1 MKKVL
6 DDKQHC
12 RESRGRR
19 RQNLSDMKEQETS
32 PFICLGKNLA
42 QNLRQL
48 DAQTLVFLS
57 SVTHL
62 LQLTQHYRTAV
73 KSFSSPTKMSHRANI
88 RIQRRGFS
96 NSSAI
101 LPNLC
106 QPTGAHKAWAEVEAV
121 ALAVLAGA
129 GLVGLVLAAKAFT
142 ILVGPGESR
151 YGSGFG
157 GGYGYGGGVCNG
169 YAVGGGGIGGGYG
182 LGGAGFGGGRGGS
195 SFPVYPPGGIQKVT
209 VNPNLL
215 APLKLE
221 IDPTIEKVCKEEGE
235 QIKILN
241 NKFAS
246 FIDKVRFLEQENKV
260 LETKWALLQ
269 EHDQKTVKSN
279 IEPLFNAYINNLRT
293 QLNDL
298 EKEKVRLD
306 GELHNTQNLVEDYK
320 TKYEDE
326 INKRTEAENNFVILK
341 KEVDAA
347 YMVKPELEI
356 KLQSLIEEIDF
367 LTVLHEMELAELQR
381 TISETSVVLS
391 MDNNRYLDLDSIIA
405 EVKAQYE
412 DIAKKSRT
420 EAEAWYQSKYEELQ
434 DTAGRHSDDVRNA
447 KHEISELNR
456 HCVNLKG
463 KIAEAEDR
471 GELALKDARQKLAE
485 LEDAVQKAK
494 QEMARQLKEYQEL
507 LNVKF
512 SLDIE
517 IATYRKLL
525 EGEEYRLANDAAD
538 AVNVSVLSSRGSAA
552 GSGLGYRS
560 GLSMGGGSCFAVGG
574 GGGCSNIV
582 DLGDGSCSS
591 MKFVSC
597 PPTSYIS

>member
-1 MKKVL
+1 
-6 DDKQHC
+6 C
-12 RESRGRR
+12 G
-19 RQNLSDMKEQETS
+19 
-32 PFICLGKNLA
+32 PG
-42 QNLRQL
+42 
-48 DAQTLVFLS
+48 
-57 SVTHL
+57 
-62 LQLTQHYRTAV
+62 
-73 KSFSSPTKMSHRANI
+73 
-88 RIQRRGFS
+88 
-96 NSSAI
+96 
-101 LPNLC
+101 
-106 QPTGAHKAWAEVEAV
+106 
-121 ALAVLAGA
+121 GA
-129 GLVGLVLAAKAFT
+129 GWGRAGGAGFGSQSLYNLGGSRRIAVG
-142 ILVGPGESR
+142 GS

-157 GGYGYGGGVCNG
+157 GGYGYGGGVC
-169 YAVGGGGIGGGYG
+169 
-182 LGGAGFGGGRGGS
+182 
-195 SFPVYPPGGIQKVT
+195 GIQKVT

-456 HCVNLKG
+456 HVQRLKAEIENVKKQCVNLKG

-525 EGEEYRLANDAAD
+525 EGEEYRSVTTHLSRIFTDLYKSLGHTILVFFQLTIYAQDKFEWIHLNSYHVDFCFVSCRLANDAAD
-538 AVNVSVLSSRGSAA
+538 AVNVCKYTEEYSHYKTFTVQW
-552 GSGLGYRS
+552 
-560 GLSMGGGSCFAVGG
+560 
-574 GGGCSNIV
+574 
-582 DLGDGSCSS
+582 
-591 MKFVSC
+591 
-597 PPTSYIS
+597 

>member
-1 MKKVL
+1 
-6 DDKQHC
+6 
-12 RESRGRR
+12 
-19 RQNLSDMKEQETS
+19 
-32 PFICLGKNLA
+32 
-42 QNLRQL
+42 
-48 DAQTLVFLS
+48 
-57 SVTHL
+57 
-62 LQLTQHYRTAV
+62 
-73 KSFSSPTKMSHRANI
+73 MSHRANI

-106 QPTGAHKAWAEVEAV
+106 RANWSSQSVGRGGSCGPG
-121 ALAVLAGA
+121 GA
-129 GLVGLVLAAKAFT
+129 GWGRAGGAGFGSQSLYNLGGPRRIAVG
-142 ILVGPGESR
+142 GS

-221 IDPTIEKVCKEEGE
+221 IDPTIEKVRKEEGE

-279 IEPLFNAYINNLRT
+279 IEPLFDAYINNLRT

-326 INKRTEAENNFVILK
+326 INKRTEAENDFVILK

-367 LTVLHEMELAELQR
+367 LTVLHEMELADLQR

-412 DIAKKSRT
+412 DIAKKSRA
-420 EAEAWYQSKYEELQ
+420 EAEALYQSKYEELQ
-434 DTAGRHSDDVRNA
+434 STAGRHSDDLRNA

-456 HCVNLKG
+456 HVQRLKAEIEGVKKQCANLKG

-525 EGEEYRLANDAAD
+525 EGEEYRLKNDAAG
-538 AVNVSVLSSRGSAA
+538 AVNISVISSRISRGPAA

-560 GLSMGGGSCFAVGG
+560 GLSRGGGSFFTVGG
-574 GGGCSNIV
+574 SGGSNIESANH
-582 DLGDGSCSS
+582 GDGSSNNESVNNGDGSSTVETVDHGDGSSNVESVDHGDGSSSS
-591 MKFVSC
+591 MNLASS
-597 PPTSYIS
+597 PPTSHIS

>member
-1 MKKVL
+1 
-6 DDKQHC
+6 
-12 RESRGRR
+12 
-19 RQNLSDMKEQETS
+19 
-32 PFICLGKNLA
+32 
-42 QNLRQL
+42 
-48 DAQTLVFLS
+48 
-57 SVTHL
+57 
-62 LQLTQHYRTAV
+62 
-73 KSFSSPTKMSHRANI
+73 MSHRANI

-106 QPTGAHKAWAEVEAV
+106 RANWSSQSVGRGGSCGPG
-121 ALAVLAGA
+121 GA
-129 GLVGLVLAAKAFT
+129 GWGRAGGAGFGSQSLYNLGGPRRIAVG
-142 ILVGPGESR
+142 GS

-157 GGYGYGGGVCNG
+157 GGYGYGGGVCN
-169 YAVGGGGIGGGYG
+169 
-182 LGGAGFGGGRGGS
+182 GGAGFGGGRGGS

-221 IDPTIEKVCKEEGE
+221 IDPTIEKVRKEEGE

-279 IEPLFNAYINNLRT
+279 IEPLFDAYINNLRT

-306 GELHNTQNLVEDYK
+306 GELHNTQNL
-320 TKYEDE
+320 
-326 INKRTEAENNFVILK
+326 IFSFAPFP
-341 KEVDAA
+341 EVDAA

-367 LTVLHEMELAELQR
+367 LTVLHEMELADLQR

-412 DIAKKSRT
+412 DIAKKSRA
-420 EAEAWYQSKYEELQ
+420 EAEALYQSKYEELQ
-434 DTAGRHSDDVRNA
+434 STAGRHSDDLRNA

-456 HCVNLKG
+456 HVQRLKAEIEGVKKQCANLKG

-525 EGEEYRLANDAAD
+525 EGEEYR
-538 AVNVSVLSSRGSAA
+538 SVTAHLTVISSRISRGPAA

-560 GLSMGGGSCFAVGG
+560 GLSRGGGSFFTVGG
-574 GGGCSNIV
+574 SGGSNIESANH
-582 DLGDGSCSS
+582 GDGSSNNESVNNGDGSSTVETVDHGDGSSNVESVDHGDGSSSS
-591 MKFVSC
+591 MNLASS
-597 PPTSYIS
+597 PPTSHIS

>member
-1 MKKVL
+1 
-6 DDKQHC
+6 
-12 RESRGRR
+12 
-19 RQNLSDMKEQETS
+19 
-32 PFICLGKNLA
+32 
-42 QNLRQL
+42 
-48 DAQTLVFLS
+48 
-57 SVTHL
+57 
-62 LQLTQHYRTAV
+62 
-73 KSFSSPTKMSHRANI
+73 
-88 RIQRRGFS
+88 
-96 NSSAI
+96 
-101 LPNLC
+101 
-106 QPTGAHKAWAEVEAV
+106 
-121 ALAVLAGA
+121 
-129 GLVGLVLAAKAFT
+129 
-142 ILVGPGESR
+142 
-151 YGSGFG
+151 GFG

-182 LGGAGFGGGRGGS
+182 LGGA
-195 SFPVYPPGGIQKVT
+195 VYPPGGIQKVT

-341 KEVDAA
+341 KVR
-347 YMVKPELEI
+347 VCLHGLFLSH
-356 KLQSLIEEIDF
+356 LQ
-367 LTVLHEMELAELQR
+367 ELAELQR

-456 HCVNLKG
+456 HVQRLKAEIENCVNLKG

-525 EGEEYRLANDAAD
+525 EGEEYRSVTTHLSRIFTDLYKSLRTVLC
-538 AVNVSVLSSRGSAA
+538 AVLQLSCPASSPTIVSFAITTATISFG
-552 GSGLGYRS
+552 GSG
-560 GLSMGGGSCFAVGG
+560 C
-574 GGGCSNIV
+574 
-582 DLGDGSCSS
+582 
-591 MKFVSC
+591 
-597 PPTSYIS
+597 

>member
-1 MKKVL
+1 PASASQTV
-6 DDKQHC
+6 
-12 RESRGRR
+12 SS
-19 RQNLSDMKEQETS
+19 LS
-32 PFICLGKNLA
+32 
-42 QNLRQL
+42 
-48 DAQTLVFLS
+48 
-57 SVTHL
+57 
-62 LQLTQHYRTAV
+62 
-73 KSFSSPTKMSHRANI
+73 
-88 RIQRRGFS
+88 RRGFS

-106 QPTGAHKAWAEVEAV
+106 RANWSSQSVGRGGSCGPG
-121 ALAVLAGA
+121 GA
-129 GLVGLVLAAKAFT
+129 GWGRAGGAGFGSQSLYNLGGPRRIAVG
-142 ILVGPGESR
+142 GS

-221 IDPTIEKVCKEEGE
+221 IDPTIEKVRKEEGE

-279 IEPLFNAYINNLRT
+279 IEPLFDAYINNLRT

-306 GELHNTQNLVEDYK
+306 GELHNTQNLIFSFAPFPARQGLLFFSLHVTAWTGPCSFLGK
-320 TKYEDE
+320 VFQKWVVT
-326 INKRTEAENNFVILK
+326 ACFL
-341 KEVDAA
+341 
-347 YMVKPELEI
+347 ELR
-356 KLQSLIEEIDF
+356 
-367 LTVLHEMELAELQR
+367 R

-412 DIAKKSRT
+412 DIAKKSRA
-420 EAEAWYQSKYEELQ
+420 EAEALYQSKYEELQ
-434 DTAGRHSDDVRNA
+434 STAGRHSDDLRNA

-456 HCVNLKG
+456 HVQRLKAEIEGVKKQCANLKG

-525 EGEEYRLANDAAD
+525 EGEEYR
-538 AVNVSVLSSRGSAA
+538 SVTAHLTVISSRISRGPAA

-560 GLSMGGGSCFAVGG
+560 GLSRGGGSFFTVGG
-574 GGGCSNIV
+574 SGGSNIESANH
-582 DLGDGSCSS
+582 GDGSSNNESVNNGDGSSTVETVDHGDGSSNVESVDHGDGSSSS
-591 MKFVSC
+591 MNLASS
-597 PPTSYIS
+597 PPTSHIS

>member
-1 MKKVL
+1 
-6 DDKQHC
+6 
-12 RESRGRR
+12 
-19 RQNLSDMKEQETS
+19 
-32 PFICLGKNLA
+32 
-42 QNLRQL
+42 
-48 DAQTLVFLS
+48 
-57 SVTHL
+57 
-62 LQLTQHYRTAV
+62 
-73 KSFSSPTKMSHRANI
+73 MSHRANI

-106 QPTGAHKAWAEVEAV
+106 RANWSSQSVGRGGSCGPG
-121 ALAVLAGA
+121 GA
-129 GLVGLVLAAKAFT
+129 GWGRAGGAGFGSQSLYNLGGPRRIAVG
-142 ILVGPGESR
+142 GS

-221 IDPTIEKVCKEEGE
+221 IDPTIEKVRKEEGE

-279 IEPLFNAYINNLRT
+279 IEPLFDAYINNLRT

-326 INKRTEAENNFVILK
+326 INKRTEAENDFVILK
-341 KEVDAA
+341 KVR
-347 YMVKPELEI
+347 VCLHGLFLSH
-356 KLQSLIEEIDF
+356 LQ
-367 LTVLHEMELAELQR
+367 ELADLQR

-412 DIAKKSRT
+412 DIAKKSRA
-420 EAEAWYQSKYEELQ
+420 EAEALYQSKYEELQ
-434 DTAGRHSDDVRNA
+434 STAGRHSDDLRNA

-456 HCVNLKG
+456 HVQRLKAEIEGCANLKG

-525 EGEEYRLANDAAD
+525 EGEEYR
-538 AVNVSVLSSRGSAA
+538 
-552 GSGLGYRS
+552 GLGYRS
-560 GLSMGGGSCFAVGG
+560 GLSRGGGSFFTVGG
-574 GGGCSNIV
+574 SGGSNIESANH
-582 DLGDGSCSS
+582 GDGSSNNESVNNGDGSSTVETVDHGDGSSNVESVDHGDGSSSS
-591 MKFVSC
+591 MNLASS
-597 PPTSYIS
+597 PPTSHIS